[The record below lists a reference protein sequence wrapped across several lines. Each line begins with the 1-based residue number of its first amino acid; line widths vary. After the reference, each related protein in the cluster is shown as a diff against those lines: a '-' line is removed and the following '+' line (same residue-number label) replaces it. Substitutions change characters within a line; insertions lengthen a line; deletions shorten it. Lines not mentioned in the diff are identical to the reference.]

1 MSTDEAVTKDLI
13 ETLEDGKEGFAKG
26 AEKLAESDDPTLA
39 VTFRRF
45 SDQRATFSSE
55 LREMAKGYG
64 DKIEESGSAAGTLHR
79 GWLTLKDALT
89 GSSPHA
95 VLEAAETG
103 EDHAVKEYE
112 KALSAD
118 ISPTLHA
125 VVARQCAEVKA
136 AHDEIRLLADA
147 HR

>member
-26 AEKLAESDDPTLA
+26 AEKLAESDDPSLA
-39 VTFRRF
+39 ETFRRY
-45 SDQRATFSSE
+45 SDQRAKFSSE
-55 LREMAKGYG
+55 LQALATDYG
-64 DKIEESGSAAGTLHR
+64 DDVEESGSAAGALHR

-89 GSSPHA
+89 GSNPHA
-95 VLEAAETG
+95 VLQAAETG
-103 EDHAVKEYE
+103 EDHAVKEYD

-118 ISPTLHA
+118 LSPTLHA
-125 VVARQCAEVKA
+125 VVVRQSAEVKA
-136 AHDEIRLLADA
+136 AHDEIRSLADA